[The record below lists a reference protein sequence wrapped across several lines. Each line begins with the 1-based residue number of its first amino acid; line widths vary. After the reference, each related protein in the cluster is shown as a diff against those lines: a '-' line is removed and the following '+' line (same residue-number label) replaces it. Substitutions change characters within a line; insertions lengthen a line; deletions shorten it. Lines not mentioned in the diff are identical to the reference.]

1 MADAIGRNEAAT
13 LGVAVNTDASKDPAD
28 GVDRLLGCVRVD
40 GRDPAV
46 CRTAIV
52 GLERFF
58 SERLCRGDLR
68 VSLDPRDAKGA
79 SRKERLGEQYKT
91 FTRRLCAVLA
101 DEVVEDGDAGGAKD
115 RRARTEDDGA
125 AAAVPSVSPRTQ
137 VLALRAVMELARSE
151 HPGKL
156 NNELYERALRAAVT
170 GTAFSPELLGA
181 LTGRYLPCHDVRH
194 HTYAAVGRMADEFRK
209 SSSASAS
216 KRKRDDDDAGALER
230 EQDTARNLYDVLNG
244 CPPDFTDYAGTGASP
259 RPGVDDQKSQ
269 NKAKKPNDDDDGDGE
284 DFEAMLGLMKSGDGG
299 ADSGADG
306 RVPMDRVPTR
316 STRRTR
322 TARGAR
328 AFPSANARR
337 FTTRPIK
344 KKTASVSP
352 RRGGNG
358 RSQPPRRRRTRA
370 ESRLTSRRIS
380 GRTGRSVGSCFRRLG
395 SRFSE
400 ARFPMTFTGRF

>member
-137 VLALRAVMELARSE
+137 VLALRAVMELARAE

-216 KRKRDDDDAGALER
+216 KRKRDDDDAG
-230 EQDTARNLYDVLNG
+230 DG
-244 CPPDFTDYAGTGASP
+244 
-259 RPGVDDQKSQ
+259 
-269 NKAKKPNDDDDGDGE
+269 DDDRGWKPRARARGRDERARGG
-284 DFEAMLGLMKSGDGG
+284 SGG
-299 ADSGADG
+299 
-306 RVPMDRVPTR
+306 VL
-316 STRRTR
+316 RRTR
-322 TARGAR
+322 
-328 AFPSANARR
+328 
-337 FTTRPIK
+337 IDD
-344 KKTASVSP
+344 
-352 RRGGNG
+352 
-358 RSQPPRRRRTRA
+358 RRRRSGEVHARA
-370 ESRLTSRRIS
+370 GVVRADDVSEERVRARRGDVAGVRGAVRQS
-380 GRTGRSVGSCFRRLG
+380 VEGRWIPEGNAAGG
-395 SRFSE
+395 D
-400 ARFPMTFTGRF
+400 

>member
-209 SSSASAS
+209 TSAAASS

-269 NKAKKPNDDDDGDGE
+269 NKAKKLNDDDDGE
-284 DFEAMLGLMKSGDGG
+284 DFEAMLGLMKSADGG
-299 ADSGADG
+299 AESGADG
-306 RVPMDRVPTR
+306 QGADGQGADPFDAEDPHGSWCKGVPVGECAAVHD
-316 STRRTR
+316 
-322 TARGAR
+322 A
-328 AFPSANARR
+328 AN
-337 FTTRPIK
+337 K
-344 KKTASVSP
+344 KKD
-352 RRGGNG
+352 GK
-358 RSQPPRRRRTRA
+358 
-370 ESRLTSRRIS
+370 RLTAK
-380 GRTGRSVGSCFRRLG
+380 GRERAVAAATE
-395 SRFSE
+395 E
-400 ARFPMTFTGRF
+400 ADRARP

>member
-58 SERLCRGDLR
+58 RERLCRGDLR

-181 LTGRYLPCHDVRH
+181 LTGRYLPCHDVRP
-194 HTYAAVGRMADEFRK
+194 AATV
-209 SSSASAS
+209 
-216 KRKRDDDDAGALER
+216 
-230 EQDTARNLYDVLNG
+230 
-244 CPPDFTDYAGTGASP
+244 P
-259 RPGVDDQKSQ
+259 RL
-269 NKAKKPNDDDDGDGE
+269 AT
-284 DFEAMLGLMKSGDGG
+284 
-299 ADSGADG
+299 
-306 RVPMDRVPTR
+306 TR
-316 STRRTR
+316 S
-322 TARGAR
+322 
-328 AFPSANARR
+328 
-337 FTTRPIK
+337 
-344 KKTASVSP
+344 
-352 RRGGNG
+352 
-358 RSQPPRRRRTRA
+358 
-370 ESRLTSRRIS
+370 
-380 GRTGRSVGSCFRRLG
+380 
-395 SRFSE
+395 
-400 ARFPMTFTGRF
+400 